1 MTTLEQLEILRRMKK
16 QGQLIASIQD
26 LAQRFADDRYP
37 TAQRTS
43 IESMHRLEHVHYLF
57 AESDI
62 RDAVR
67 EQVTYYITNQRD
79 RLAQWQPISPRD
91 WITEAKRQHL
101 DTILRLTRAC
111 YGHAAELIQRAY
123 LRMYFPRMYAFNA
136 TDRDQLA
143 HLYVLPLGL
152 VAEL

>member
-1 MTTLEQLEILRRMKK
+1 MTTLEQIEVLQRMRK
-16 QGQLIASIQD
+16 QGHQLASIQD

-57 AESDI
+57 AESGI
-62 RDAVR
+62 RDTVR
-67 EQVTYYITNQRD
+67 EHVTYYITNQHE
-79 RLAQWQPISPRD
+79 RLAQWQPIQPKG

-101 DTILRLTRAC
+101 DAILRLTQAC

-123 LRMYFPRMYAFNA
+123 LRIYFPRMYPFNT